1 MKRKT
6 VLNDINHMTACLY
19 ILDFT
24 ASCIEDSVHQVAYRT
39 ASLKHHSLNSNQNV
53 KKNLVWAFKAESII
67 SDFKL
72 ENIVFEL

>member
-1 MKRKT
+1 MT
-6 VLNDINHMTACLY
+6 SFLNVLDLLQHATQY
-19 ILDFT
+19 
-24 ASCIEDSVHQVAYRT
+24 SVHLVACRT
-39 ASLKHHSLNSNQNV
+39 VSLKHHSLNSNQNV